1 MMTATMPM
9 MTTMILMKMTETKMK
24 TASKMMMGTT
34 KQQQE

>member
-24 TASKMMMGTT
+24 IASNMMTGAT

>member
-1 MMTATMPM
+1 MMTATMAI

-24 TASKMMMGTT
+24 IASKMMTGAT